1 MPFGCVTAPATFSKI
16 MRKLLYHLDGTDN
29 YLDDILVFSETWSDH
44 LQTLRS
50 LFERLRAA
58 NLTARPSKCSIGFSK
73 LNYLGHFV
81 GQRVIRPMENKIESI
96 KQAEPP
102 KTKKQLQSFLG
113 LVGYYRQ
120 FVPNFSAVAVP
131 LTDLTRKGQPNKLE
145 WGNAQNAAFI
155 SLKQVLSNSPVLRLP
170 DFTKTFILRT
180 DASGTGLLGILLQE
194 FEDGKFPLAYASK
207 KFLPRETRS
216 LLLKKNV

>member
-1 MPFGCVTAPATFSKI
+1 
-16 MRKLLYHLDGTDN
+16 
-29 YLDDILVFSETWSDH
+29 
-44 LQTLRS
+44 
-50 LFERLRAA
+50 
-58 NLTARPSKCSIGFSK
+58 
-73 LNYLGHFV
+73 
-81 GQRVIRPMENKIESI
+81 MENKIESI
-96 KQAEPP
+96 KQAKPP

-145 WGNAQNAAFI
+145 WGNAQNNAFI

-180 DASGTGLLGILLQE
+180 DASGTGLGAILLQE

-207 KFLPRETRS
+207 KLLPRETRYAIIEKECLALVWGIKRFEEYLYGVEFLVETDHEPLQYLHKAKIANNRIMRWALS
-216 LLLKKNV
+216 IQNFSFIVRAIKGRDNIGADYLSRSFS